1 MQLANAFFGQQ
12 FQNAGVI
19 LNGGVGHGEGTGA
32 GGGNAA
38 QLNGFL
44 QHGEEGAADG
54 VEIHQTVN
62 LLLTQGDAFQ
72 IVFAEGAHPRGGDL
86 RLLRAAMQPLP
97 PDITLRAKLSSKPE

>member
-32 GGGNAA
+32 GRSNAA

-54 VEIHQTVN
+54 IEIHQAVN
-62 LLLTQGDAFQ
+62 LLLTQSNALQ
-72 IVFAEGAHPRGGDL
+72 IVFTEGSHPTR
-86 RLLRAAMQPLP
+86 R
-97 PDITLRAKLSSKPE
+97 